1 MLSTGAPVIRN
12 SGLATLPAAH
22 TTVSVGIFQPTAFTE
37 PGSTEVTSDSVRTST
52 PSFRRAS
59 RAFWLSDSG

>member
-1 MLSTGAPVIRN
+1 MLSTGAPVILN

-22 TTVSVGIFQPTAFTE
+22 TTVSVGIFQPTAFTD

-52 PSFRRAS
+52 PSRSSDS
-59 RAFWLSDSG
+59 RAFRLSDSG